1 MVSEDLCQL
10 QGSPCH
16 RFAHRESER
25 VSMLILPFPSAPDE
39 LLVRGVLED
48 QPRAFDL
55 LVLRYRWNAETLAG
69 ALGVPPP
76 SIEDIVQDSFLQA
89 FEHLPLLRQHEN
101 FGLWFLNIV
110 RQVSRR
116 FLREEM
122 SRPRPAIPEWEAGDE
137 VEDS

>member
-39 LLVRGVLED
+39 LLVRGVLEE

-55 LVLRYRWNAETLAG
+55 LVLRYRRNAEALAR
-69 ALGVPPP
+69 ALGVSPP
-76 SIEDIVQDSFLQA
+76 SIEEVVQDSFLQA

-110 RQVSRR
+110 RNVSRR

-122 SRPRPAIPEWEAGDE
+122 SRPRPAIPEWAAGDE